1 MVLILLDLAA
11 FVTYFSSC
19 LLYCMDFFLPCNC
32 ILYYPYGFLIFSSYH
47 CNYALYTRLCSQSSL
62 QHFPEKKNPEHFVV
76 KRFTGHTYPIIKQYL
91 PKKINRSMT
100 GDRHFVRISS
110 LGPYSYSSLIILNP
124 DTLLFIQATLKAYTH
139 I

>member
-1 MVLILLDLAA
+1 
-11 FVTYFSSC
+11 
-19 LLYCMDFFLPCNC
+19 
-32 ILYYPYGFLIFSSYH
+32 
-47 CNYALYTRLCSQSSL
+47 
-62 QHFPEKKNPEHFVV
+62 
-76 KRFTGHTYPIIKQYL
+76 
-91 PKKINRSMT
+91 MT